1 MENKIT
7 NAYRQLLSINK
18 VAKLLHVSTIRVSN
32 VLYANNLGN
41 PRKGGG
47 RQSVYTI
54 SNGFFKNIDTE
65 NKAYIL
71 GFIYADG
78 NISTSKNSISICLK
92 RTDREILEKI
102 KKCMNSNYPL
112 YETTGQ
118 YSIEYPVTEK
128 VLFSVSSK
136 ELKEDLINIGC
147 IPKKSDILSFPD
159 IDDSL
164 VHHFMRGYFDGDG
177 TVFIENQNGNIR
189 TGIISTYEFCKIFLD
204 KLNLSENI
212 AIHKEKRTNKNVH
225 YFTIAKLEQVKAT
238 YDFLYKDATI
248 FLERKKEKFDNWF
261 MENVHRL

>member
-1 MENKIT
+1 MENKIIES
-7 NAYRQLLSINK
+7 YKQLLSINK

-32 VLYANNLGN
+32 ILYINNLGN

-47 RQSVYTI
+47 RPFVYTI
-54 SNGFFKNIDTE
+54 SNDFFKNIDTE

-78 NISTSKNSISICLK
+78 NISTSKNNISICLK
-92 RTDREILEKI
+92 RTDRKILEKI
-102 KKCMNSNYPL
+102 KNSMNSNYPL

-128 VLFSVSSK
+128 VLFTVSSK
-136 ELKEDLINIGC
+136 ELKEDLISIGC
-147 IPKKSDILSFPD
+147 TPKKSDILSFPN

-177 TVFIENQNGNIR
+177 TVFVENQHNNIR
-189 TGIISTYEFCKIFLD
+189 TGIISTFEFCKVFLD
-204 KLNLSENI
+204 KLKLSKNPI
-212 AIHKEKRTNKNVH
+212 IHKEKRSNKNVY
-225 YFTIAKLEQVKAT
+225 YFTVAKLEDVKAT